1 MALPIVAI
9 DLFGQPF
16 SHIYVRI
23 STGTE
28 PLPIAWLYK
37 QKFESLIALKIID
50 YSGFFVL
57 SLLLTEYEV
66 RRLFLM
72 SVISRD

>member
-16 SHIYVRI
+16 SHIYMYI
-23 STGTE
+23 STWIE
-28 PLPIAWLYK
+28 LLPIGCINRNLK
-37 QKFESLIALKIID
+37 ALKIID
-50 YSGFFVL
+50 YSRFFVL
-57 SLLLTEYEV
+57 GLLLTEYEV

>member
-16 SHIYVRI
+16 SHVHVYINGDW
-23 STGTE
+23 T
-28 PLPIAWLYK
+28 IAYWLYK
-37 QKFESLIALKIID
+37 QKFESLTALKIID
-50 YSGFFVL
+50 YSRFFVL
-57 SLLLTEYEV
+57 GLLLTEYEV